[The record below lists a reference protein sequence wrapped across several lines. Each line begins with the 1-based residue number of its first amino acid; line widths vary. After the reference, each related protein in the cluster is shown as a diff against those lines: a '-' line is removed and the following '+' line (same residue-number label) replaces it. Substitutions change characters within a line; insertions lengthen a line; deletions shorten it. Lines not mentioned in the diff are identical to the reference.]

1 MIYFG
6 FDEVVYGWSR
16 YFDLCNAF
24 EVRNAASPQ
33 DDPSIATL
41 NKWRVD
47 SPRGFAWIVHTD
59 REVERLLL
67 EAFEAGRTTL
77 GTELDAALER
87 TEQRAHALA
96 AKAIILE
103 TGPDLPPSDTSRA
116 LIRALGERLRAHT
129 KRVLLWESSG
139 LWTHEDAGVVARDA
153 GFTHVVDPFLLD
165 AEGERFGGGPVAAFR
180 ITERAA
186 ARRQFDS
193 WEIEQ
198 LVEWARTSERAFILL
213 AGRFKIPHAKE
224 LALQTGEPGDESS
237 FAD

>member
-6 FDEVVYGWSR
+6 FDEVVYGWPR

-41 NKWRVD
+41 NKWRVE

-59 REVERLLL
+59 REVEQLLL
-67 EAFEAGRTTL
+67 EAFEAGRTFFD
-77 GTELDAALER
+77 ERLDEALDR
-87 TEQRAHALA
+87 TEARAHALA

-116 LIRALGERLRAHT
+116 LIRALGEQLRART
-129 KRVLLWESSG
+129 KRALLWESSG
-139 LWTHEDAGVVARDA
+139 LWTHEDAGRVAQGG
-153 GFTHVVDPFLLD
+153 GFAHVVDPYLVEAD
-165 AEGERFGGGPVAAFR
+165 GGAPGGGAVAAFR

-186 ARRQFDS
+186 ARRQFDG
-193 WEIEQ
+193 WELEQ
-198 LVEWARTSERAFILL
+198 LLEWGGQSERAFVLL
-213 AGRFKIPHAKE
+213 AGRFKIAHAKE
-224 LALQTGEPGDESS
+224 LALLLKERG
-237 FAD
+237 A